1 MEIKAL
7 SDQKIEHAK
16 DLTIRPTF
24 PFYSRSKNLQTHVDK
39 MREVLLSYLTDPLPF
54 KDKESLGQ
62 WLKDA
67 VPWITWSSFESPP
80 DSVTLFFLIKPL
92 SSLPTETFVSEMIK
106 RWLLPHQE
114 TTILSFEHLEFHFD
128 HYPKEALFLGE
139 AKILIQNK
147 KEANLLKENLPLLK
161 REIISALSARRYA
174 KALLETKILP
184 LDHKMNL
191 IRESFIKL
199 IHRFPD
205 ELDEIL
211 FERLAFMQ
219 AYASKEFR
227 EERSYIHIGK
237 IILTFVLI
245 RSHLRRELNAFPEK
259 RHMKIRFMPA
269 ELSFPFGKKPVLGL
283 SIGVNLF
290 HQYEFF
296 NEKHVLRAVQ
306 KFIPNVRIVA
316 GSTYRSNLLN
326 DPIATLYVELE
337 KNDGTQ
343 LTLDERKL
351 LRRNLEEELKKRIEH
366 LVPSLFMVRNEEETM
381 RNILMLSRE
390 LKSVDDLPQM
400 MITFDQHSQEDLVFT
415 VVLLRVKKE
424 GMPPLQD
431 LMKNV
436 DPRIRFILDR
446 VQIVSFLH
454 RIHPI
459 EANVFRLQIAKLPSF
474 LRMDFSVN
482 LYLAREEVVAFLN
495 KHLGE
500 IRDYNGGMMVKQGEL
515 LTQFKRL
522 FQDISIRNQELLENF
537 FYSLNPI
544 ESQATISLQSLSF
557 FFELFVK
564 MTEKEYSNT
573 QSYLMQMDKDED
585 ITIAIT
591 RANDPDFRS
600 YVEEALSETHIQDRS
615 LVSSVL
621 TFEGSYYLSYLYE
634 EPDEKKQKLFEE
646 TLTKTLEKWQKDKDK
661 LQILKIPYM
670 DIVSLDPRI
679 GGDQDSSVLI
689 KLLFDGLMRIN
700 NKGVPECAIA
710 ETYEVSRDKK
720 TYTFY
725 LRDTK
730 WSNEDPVTA
739 YDFEYAWKKILSPGF
754 MTPFAYV
761 FYPIKNA
768 RTAKEGKSGID
779 EVGISVID
787 EKTLVVELENPAPYF
802 LELTTNTLYSP
813 VNHRIDKLHPNWSIQ
828 KDEHFVC
835 NGPFKQGNPTGSHV
849 YEFQKNLTYWN
860 KEHIRIDQINL
871 NQLKVTSAVQMFNNG
886 QIDCIGSSMCP
897 AGNLDINE
905 LRERIS
911 HYHAL
916 RIFWQCFN
924 VNHFPFN
931 QLKVRKAFSMAINRK
946 ELLQWHLGG
955 RLAAY
960 TPLPFQLSQCKDS
973 PFVIQ
978 ENEIKAKAI
987 FTEALNELGM
997 KIDDFPIIYLSITKI
1012 DQKSAEA
1019 LKKQWERVLGVK
1031 CIIEAAE
1038 WAAHF
1043 KKMTTGNYQLG
1054 GIHWT
1059 SWLNDPIYTL
1069 QSFKYSKERVNFTGW
1084 ENPDFQSYL
1093 DQSDHTT
1100 DISKR
1105 NEFLKQAEELLIKE
1119 AVVIP
1124 VFYGTGWFIKH
1135 SNLVLNSFT
1144 SNGNIDF
1151 SKAYFEQS

>member
-7 SDQKIEHAK
+7 SNQKIELAK
-16 DLTIRPTF
+16 DLTIRPAF

-39 MREVLLSYLTDPLPF
+39 MREILLSYLSEPLPF
-54 KDKESLGQ
+54 TDKESLGK
-62 WLKDA
+62 WIKEA
-67 VPWITWSSFESPP
+67 IPWITWSSFDSPP
-80 DSVTLFFLIKPL
+80 DSVTLFFLIQPL
-92 SSLPTETFVSEMIK
+92 SSLPTETFISEMIK

-114 TTILSFEHLEFHFD
+114 TTILSFEHMEFHFD
-128 HYPKEALFLGE
+128 HYPKEALFIAE
-139 AKILIQNK
+139 VKVLIQNK
-147 KEANLLKENLPLLK
+147 KEASLLKENLPLLK
-161 REIISALSARRYA
+161 REITSALSARRYA

-227 EERSYIHIGK
+227 EERSYTHIGK
-237 IILTFVLI
+237 IILTFILI
-245 RSHLRRELNAFPEK
+245 RNHLRRELNSFPEK
-259 RHMKIRFMPA
+259 RHMKIRFMPT
-269 ELSFPFGKKPVLGL
+269 ELTFPFGKKPVLGL
-283 SIGVNLF
+283 SIGLNLF

-306 KFIPNVRIVA
+306 KFYPNVRIVA
-316 GSTYRSNLLN
+316 GSMYRSNLLN

-337 KNDGTQ
+337 KNDGTP
-343 LTLDERKL
+343 LTLEERKL

-381 RNILMLSRE
+381 RNILILSRE
-390 LKSVDDLPQM
+390 LKSPDDLPQM
-400 MITFDQHSQEDLVFT
+400 MITFDQHSQEDLIFT

-424 GMPPLQD
+424 GMAPLQD

-436 DPRIRFILDR
+436 DPRIRFIIDR
-446 VQIVSFLH
+446 VQIVSFLDKT
-454 RIHPI
+454 HPI

-482 LYLAREEVVAFLN
+482 LYLAREEVVTFLN
-495 KHLGE
+495 KYLGE

-522 FQDISIRNQELLENF
+522 FQDISSRNQEILENF

-564 MTEKEYSNT
+564 VTEKEYLST
-573 QSYLMQMDKDED
+573 QSYLMQTDKDEG
-585 ITIAIT
+585 ITIAII
-591 RANDPDFRS
+591 RANDLSYRS
-600 YVEEALSETHIQDRS
+600 AVEEALSETQIQDRS

-621 TFEGSYYLSYLYE
+621 TFEGSHYLSYLYE
-634 EPDEKKQKLFEE
+634 ESDQNKQKLFEE
-646 TLTKTLEKWQKDKDK
+646 TLNTTLKKWQADKDK
-661 LQILKIPYM
+661 LQVLKIPYM
-670 DIVSLDPRI
+670 EIVSLDPRI

-689 KLLFDGLMRIN
+689 KLLFDGLMRIDE
-700 NKGVPECAIA
+700 KGVPQCAVA
-710 ETYEVSRDKK
+710 KTYDVSRDQK

-725 LRDTK
+725 LKDSN
-730 WSNEDPVTA
+730 WSNGDPVTA

-761 FYPIKNA
+761 FYPIKNGKG
-768 RTAKEGKSGID
+768 AKEGTIPVE
-779 EVGISVID
+779 EVGISAVD
-787 EKTLVVELENPAPYF
+787 ERTLVVELENPAPYF

-813 VNHRIDKLHPNWSIQ
+813 VNHQIDKMHPNWPNQ
-828 KDEHFVC
+828 KDQHFVC
-835 NGPFKQGNPTGSHV
+835 NGPFMQRNPTGSHI
-849 YEFQKNLTYWN
+849 YEFQKSIAYWN
-860 KEHIRIDQINL
+860 KDHIRIDQINL
-871 NQLKVTSAVQMFNNG
+871 NQLKVSSAVQMFNHG
-886 QIDCIGSSMCP
+886 QLDCIGSSMCP

-905 LRERIS
+905 LKERIS
-911 HYHAL
+911 HYHSL
-916 RIFWQCFN
+916 RIFWLCFN

-931 QLKVRKAFSMAINRK
+931 QLKVRQAFSMAVDRK
-946 ELLQWHLGG
+946 ELLEWHLGG
-955 RLAAY
+955 RLEAY
-960 TPLPFQLSQCKDS
+960 TPLPYQLSQCKES
-973 PFVIQ
+973 KHTIY
-978 ENEIKAKAI
+978 ENELKAKEV
-987 FTEALNELGM
+987 FSEALDELGM
-997 KIDDFPIIYLSITKI
+997 KVEDFPIIYLSITKI
-1012 DQKSAEA
+1012 DKKSAEA
-1019 LKKQWERVLGVK
+1019 LKKQWERVLGVR

-1038 WAAHF
+1038 WSAHF

-1069 QSFKYSKERVNFTGW
+1069 QSFKYAKERVNFTGW
-1084 ENPDFQSYL
+1084 ENSQFQSYL
-1093 DQSDHTT
+1093 DQSDKTT
-1100 DISKR
+1100 DPDRR
-1105 NEFLKQAEELLIKE
+1105 NDFLREAEEILIKE

-1124 VFYGTGWFIKH
+1124 IFYGTGWFIKH

-1151 SKAYFEQS
+1151 SKAYFES